1 MKKPP
6 CIGCEFEKMEK
17 GCPECRNCN
26 ARVAHAAAIELS
38 GAATPSSSMVWTAGM
53 TAITMLP
60 QTKEIHMVQMKTCT
74 NCENEY
80 ELNENNF
87 YKNKACRD
95 GFEGQCKTCRAIKH
109 GKNPGGKRG
118 PKPKQKEPIH
128 SVSPAQASGR
138 ASVKPDTEAR
148 ITLDF
153 SKCSYL
159 LAGLQKMADK
169 HYRSVD
175 QQILWMIDCAVQAEA
190 EVE

>member
-1 MKKPP
+1 
-6 CIGCEFEKMEK
+6 
-17 GCPECRNCN
+17 
-26 ARVAHAAAIELS
+26 
-38 GAATPSSSMVWTAGM
+38 
-53 TAITMLP
+53 
-60 QTKEIHMVQMKTCT
+60 MVQMKTCT

-128 SVSPAQASGR
+128 GVSQLPDSGR
-138 ASVKPDTEAR
+138 EPSEPDTGAQ

-153 SKCSYL
+153 SKHPHL
-159 LAGLQKMADK
+159 LDSLKVMADK
-169 HYRSVD
+169 HFRPAE